1 MAFKIRA
8 PPGPPDC
15 SIRGC
20 NGVDKHYWNEGRS
33 LTAKWL
39 LANGPG
45 GWLPTVGAGPNPP
58 TNWGTAEI
66 NIWEEFLLQRIV
78 AILP

>member
-1 MAFKIRA
+1 MA

-15 SIRGC
+15 PIRGC

-45 GWLPTVGAGPNPP
+45 GWFSTAAPAIIPP
-58 TNWGTAEI
+58 TDWGTPEI
-66 NIWEEFLLQRIV
+66 DKWEEFLLDRIDS
-78 AILP
+78 IL